1 MKRRDF
7 LKQSLSAS
15 ALVAGAGYVSWDMFG
30 GTIVDKPLKER
41 AQLAAAKVLTT
52 KNPSI
57 DEGSMELV
65 QSLVETIAQPNVKP
79 HSRPAL
85 AYQQQRAETL
95 LRPLPKGAPI
105 SVAEAPAAPIEEIVL
120 TEAEK
125 SSAENAII
133 AQAED
138 SASSLQEKITRFETN
153 FTDDI
158 ILTEAEYKLMV
169 QTLERVNRVQDYV
182 GFGNFNVLSF
192 DDALRYAKASPR
204 IGDFT
209 NEELD
214 FMDRLFAYDSSRLGF
229 FGEKVISKQTNVIP
243 DKEIVKMPGTGHYVF
258 RGHSEEFYNKLRSEV
273 GESLILTSGVR
284 NIIKQYQL
292 FLAKTVQAN
301 GNLSRASRSLAP
313 PGHSYHAIGDFD
325 VGQVGGGYSN
335 FTADF
340 AETDEFKRLQDLGY
354 VHIRYTA
361 DNSFGVRY
369 EPWHIRVV

>member
-7 LKQSLSAS
+7 LKQGLSTS
-15 ALVAGAGYVSWDMFG
+15 ALVVGAGYVSWDMFG
-30 GTIVDKPLKER
+30 GTLVDKPLRDR
-41 AQLAAAKVLTT
+41 AQQAAAKVFTT
-52 KNPSI
+52 NNPSV
-57 DEGSMELV
+57 DECCAQTA
-65 QSLVETIAQPNVKP
+65 QSAVEAITQPNVKP

-85 AYQQQRAETL
+85 AYQQQRAEAL
-95 LRPLPKGAPI
+95 MRPLPKTTVPD
-105 SVAEAPAAPIEEIVL
+105 SAPIEEIVL

-125 SSAENAII
+125 SAAENAVI

-138 SASSLQEKITRFETN
+138 SAASLQEKITRFDVN

-158 ILTEAEYKLMV
+158 ILSEDEYKLMV

-192 DDALRYAKASPR
+192 DDAIKYSKASPR
-204 IGDFT
+204 IGEFT
-209 NEELD
+209 AAELD
-214 FMDRLFAYDSSRLGF
+214 FMDRLFSYDSSRLGF
-229 FGEKVISKQTNVIP
+229 FGEKVISKQTNVIH
-243 DKEIVKMPGTGHYVF
+243 DKDIIKMPGTGHYVF
-258 RGHSEEFYNKLRSEV
+258 RGHSEEFYKKLRSEV
-273 GESLILTSGVR
+273 GESLVLTSGVR
-284 NIIKQYQL
+284 NIFKQYQL

-325 VGQVGGGYSN
+325 VGQMGGGYSN
-335 FTADF
+335 FTAEF

-354 VHIRYTA
+354 VQIRYTA
-361 DNSFGVRY
+361 DNNFGVRY